1 MVFLYSIALLLRS
14 SHLQTVQKELSID
27 SAGQCSGKHSQI
39 LQQAELLFFA
49 LLRLAML
56 VYLLVGARYLNN
68 YSTGQIVIYI
78 NILILTFFLPQ
89 LDSFSAPFCP
99 ALTSGN
105 YFHLYRLTYQKH
117 IKVSISLKYAK
128 HIPAPQRITFFSPLW
143 IYHELSS
150 CAIFRP
156 KCQLCTQ
163 DIP

>member
-1 MVFLYSIALLLRS
+1 MVFLFHSIALLLRS
-14 SHLQTVQKELSID
+14 SHSQTVQKELSID
-27 SAGQCSGKHSQI
+27 SAGQRSGKHSQI

-56 VYLLVGARYLNN
+56 VYPLDGAIYLDN

-105 YFHLYRLTYQKH
+105 YFHVYRQTYQ
-117 IKVSISLKYAK
+117 VPISLKYVE
-128 HIPAPQRITFFSPLW
+128 HIPAPQRITCF
-143 IYHELSS
+143 YVV
-150 CAIFRP
+150 
-156 KCQLCTQ
+156 